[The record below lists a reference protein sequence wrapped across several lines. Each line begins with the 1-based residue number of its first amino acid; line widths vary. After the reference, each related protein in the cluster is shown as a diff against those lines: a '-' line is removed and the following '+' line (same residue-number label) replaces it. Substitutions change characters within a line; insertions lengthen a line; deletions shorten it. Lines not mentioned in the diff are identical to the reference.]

1 MDIQKFIDEVQA
13 ADWHRFT
20 APYYNPRQSPVS
32 LIALA
37 RAEQESQKGFIR
49 IKGAKPDYDL
59 VLNPGITTDVMF
71 AIGNDHRGTY
81 YPVVTMA
88 LPFIIQVALYGNH
101 VVARNCAINI
111 LIDLY
116 YFDPEYAPQ
125 ELQES
130 VRKTIEDVI
139 EENRANFEEFVAEYP
154 RNATL
159 IKSLW
164 RIHDE
169 KDLKS
174 SELTAS

>member
-1 MDIQKFIDEVQA
+1 
-13 ADWHRFT
+13 
-20 APYYNPRQSPVS
+20 
-32 LIALA
+32 
-37 RAEQESQKGFIR
+37 
-49 IKGAKPDYDL
+49 
-59 VLNPGITTDVMF
+59 
-71 AIGNDHRGTY
+71 
-81 YPVVTMA
+81 MA
-88 LPFIIQVALYGNH
+88 LPFIIEVALYGNH